1 MQSYHKRILLVIG
14 VIVTLGIIGAALSAL
29 GFGSSTGRL
38 GGSESAT
45 PYLFTPGKG
54 LYLLS
59 FTGELAGDYRG
70 DVQVELSGTPAMDYR
85 LVNLAP
91 VRFFTRSQGQEL
103 RDQTLVGMKPGD
115 KVALL
120 VLATPQL
127 AKAEGF
133 EVPIAS
139 CCVPPE
145 TFSSGSKEM
154 PQPLMLNF
162 IQADSGLPLLQI
174 PVTFRRSRR

>member
-1 MQSYHKRILLVIG
+1 MQGYHKRVLLTLG
-14 VIVTLGIIGAALSAL
+14 VIVALGIIGAALAAL
-29 GFGSSTGRL
+29 GFSSSTGSL
-38 GGSESAT
+38 GGSGSAT
-45 PYLFTPGKG
+45 PYRFTPGKG

-59 FTGELAGDYRG
+59 FTGELAGNYRG
-70 DVQVELSGTPAMDYR
+70 DVKVELAGIPAMDYR

-91 VRFFTRSQGQEL
+91 LRFFAQSQGQEL
-103 RDQTLVGMKPGD
+103 RDQTLVGLKPGD

-127 AKAEGF
+127 VKAKSF

-145 TFSSGSKEM
+145 TLSSGSEDM
-154 PQPLMLNF
+154 PQPLMLSLL
-162 IQADSGLPLLQI
+162 QADSGQPLLQI
-174 PVTFRRSRR
+174 PVTFRSSRR